1 MQNLRLGTKIPLL
14 SACLYLTGCLA
25 SVNLANSSS
34 SLPASERRIASE
46 IADKVLTHCVIVEHY
61 GDNQPISERNIIQS
75 AEIKRF
81 YTSPTDW
88 YKVVFTTQ
96 GVWGEGFYNDRTKMF
111 ICGER
116 SWLTY
121 SNSREIFFTE
131 FGLTPKSLPPPT
143 KAKEWVTAYGPYGQ
157 TWINGNLI
165 MEITYNTAQDCADSI
180 NYEINNSRQLIEAVE
195 IQQTLSFFCARTQT
209 TTRKRDEYGLL
220 TGGLSYSG
228 KLRFKTSRDEYPA
241 WFLEKNIC
249 ESIRNDLNSKNT
261 DRYLIC
267 P

>member
-1 MQNLRLGTKIPLL
+1 MKNLTIRTKILLL

-46 IADKVLTHCVIVEHY
+46 IADKVPNNCVIVQHY
-61 GDNQPISERNIIQS
+61 GDNQPISEQKVNQR

-88 YKVVFTTQ
+88 YKAVFTTQ
-96 GVWGEGFYNDRTKMF
+96 GVWGEGFYNDKTKMF

-121 SNSREIFFTE
+121 SNSREIVFTE
-131 FGLTPKSLPPPT
+131 FGFTPKMLPLPA

-157 TWINGNLI
+157 TWLNGHLI
-165 MEITYNTAQDCADSI
+165 MEITYNTAQDCADST
-180 NYEINNSRQLIEAVE
+180 NYEISNSRELIEAVE
-195 IQQTLSFFCARTQT
+195 EKKTVSFFCVRTQT
-209 TTRKRDEYGLL
+209 TTKKRDENGLL
-220 TGGLSYSG
+220 TGGLSYKG
-228 KLRFKTSRDEYPA
+228 KLRFKTSRDEYQV
-241 WFLEKNIC
+241 WFLENNVC